1 MVELDELIV
10 GDKVYFTGYDQRDT
24 DGELLAYG
32 TYGEVTS
39 LEDIE
44 DGLAEVLFPSIE
56 DHIDCCVYELSFEP
70 APPLPGGFAL
80 RDTLYFT
87 GREQTFEDGDMVEHG
102 EAGEVLGPYGDN
114 SLAMLFPGNNGAVY
128 IRLTSLRRD
137 PPVPL
142 PGGFRVGELL
152 YFVGSDLCFDCDNN
166 TVLKYGTRGEV
177 VGPALPSFANGNGL
191 KLKFPGVRPL
201 AFNPLV
207 LSRDEPPDDA
217 LSDDKYRR
225 ARRALAARKEQQE
238 CVAPQAAAAEDL
250 EFEVEWR
257 QRLADE
263 LIAEEAKASLGPQG
277 RRTGKKKK
285 KKKGGLRQRGNCGA
299 AQQEEVDVESEDE
312 EAAAAEA
319 RRAERV
325 AEETRRAALAAEAAQ
340 RDREEWL
347 EREARAAAAAD
358 ALAEREVRGERQ
370 QAARAEER
378 KRVAQSQ
385 QSIAQ
390 RALEHA
396 ISEARVERMAARG
409 REEAARGREE
419 AARARE
425 ATARAELAEARAEAA
440 EASASEEAA
449 RAREEKL
456 TRRLAALKAESGPPP
471 AANGA
476 TNGAGGQGRAT
487 LQQKVARIRTHLGL
501 DADCSLAAAVTAAN
515 ARAGLAAEGGLVAQV
530 ERLTELLFWDE
541 AGGAA

>member
-1 MVELDELIV
+1 MIV
-10 GDKVYFTGYDQRDT
+10 GDKVYFTGSGYPRWQRDT
-24 DGELLAYG
+24 DGDFLAYG

-44 DGLAEVLFPSIE
+44 DGLAEVYFPSIE
-56 DHIDCCVYELSFEP
+56 DHIDCCVDELSFEP
-70 APPLPGGFAL
+70 APPLPGGFAVGDL
-80 RDTLYFT
+80 LHFIGRD
-87 GREQTFEDGDMVEHG
+87 QTFENGDMVEHG
-102 EAGEVLGPYGDN
+102 EAGEVMGTFGDKG
-114 SLAMLFPGNNGAVY
+114 LAMLFPENDLLTDC
-128 IRLTSLRRD
+128 RLTELSRD

-152 YFVGSDLCFDCDNN
+152 YFVGSDLCLDNN
-166 TVLKYGTRGEV
+166 AVLKYGTRGEV
-177 VGPALPSFANGNGL
+177 VGRALPSVANGNGL
-191 KLKFPGVRPL
+191 KLKFPGL
-201 AFNPLV
+201 GGIAFNPLV

-238 CVAPQAAAAEDL
+238 CAAPQAAAAEDL

-285 KKKGGLRQRGNCGA
+285 KKRGLRQRGNCGA

-325 AEETRRAALAAEAAQ
+325 AEETRRAALAAEAAK

-396 ISEARVERMAARG
+396 ISEARVERL
-409 REEAARGREE
+409 AARGREE

-425 ATARAELAEARAEAA
+425 ATARAEAAEARAEAA

-456 TRRLAALKAESGPPP
+456 TGRLAALKAESRPPPP
-471 AANGA
+471 ANGA
-476 TNGAGGQGRAT
+476 ANGAGGQGRAT